1 MFKTTKKN
9 YSAIMLTVLL
19 TFPFFTC
26 KKFQTTIVTGKL
38 INVAINKPM
47 AGETMVLATVESGS
61 VLIPEKANVAQTSLT
76 DNSGSFSFNFEA
88 YEPRINQRQPY
99 YYVYWANL
107 KEKRA
112 PTRVENINLN
122 EFYNTDLSY
131 TKMITKLG
139 ETNQLDFYAAI
150 LGTLKVKC
158 INELATP
165 SITDTCEIR
174 IINPLNDFLLGYH
187 NGTGDRFIE
196 YPEYRD
202 IFYLPLI
209 TGSNT
214 LRAII
219 KKNNQTIIKD
229 TTFFA
234 EDKEYYFEFR
244 Y

>member
-1 MFKTTKKN
+1 MFKTTRKK
-9 YSAIMLTVLL
+9 YPSIMLTLLL
-19 TFPFFTC
+19 TFSFFTC

-61 VLIPEKANVAQTSLT
+61 VLTPEKAKVAQTTLT

-131 TKMITKLG
+131 TKMIAKLG

-158 INELATP
+158 INELATA

-174 IINPLNDFLLGYH
+174 IINPLDDFLMGYH
-187 NGTGDRFIE
+187 SGTGDGFIYYQE
-196 YPEYRD
+196 SKNK
-202 IFYLPLI
+202 YLPLI

>member
-47 AGETMVLATVESGS
+47 AGETMVLATVETGS
-61 VLIPEKANVAQTSLT
+61 VLTPDKAKVGQTILT

-131 TKMITKLG
+131 TKMVTKLG
-139 ETNQLDFYAAI
+139 ETNQLDFYAAL

-158 INELATP
+158 INELASP

-174 IINPLNDFLLGYH
+174 IINSLDDFLMGYH
-187 NGTGDRFIE
+187 SGTVDGLIYYQESKNR
-196 YPEYRD
+196 
-202 IFYLPLI
+202 YLPLI